1 MRCFVFIQQRRRP
14 HRTAFSRAIEDE
26 LAMQADLIYLSSLQ
40 VLAKFSHDTCVLD
53 TSSSRRGLDAISSQ
67 MLTDVA
73 HGMEGYTD
81 DETRKQARNCPM
93 LWASLLLELQNPRKT
108 S

>member
-1 MRCFVFIQQRRRP
+1 MRCFVFTQQRRRP

-40 VLAKFSHDTCVLD
+40 VLAKFSYDTCIVD
-53 TSSSRRGLDAISSQ
+53 ISSSRRSLDAISLQ

-73 HGMEGYTD
+73 HGTESCTD

-93 LWASLLLELQNPRKT
+93 LWASLLLELQKPRKT